1 MELIEQVREL
11 DGGTLDAILVPISGG
26 GMAAGVALAARHAS
40 PTTRV
45 FVVEPYGKNLT
56 PALVAN
62 ELTSTP
68 GTLDTIADG
77 MRSPNLGDL
86 PFPIVAELAESRALP
101 VTDEQ
106 IRAAMKLTMEQL
118 KLVCEPSGA
127 AGAARRGV
135 QSPSTVR
142 ACGARTDERQSGKC
156 SRMARAR
163 RGVACT
169 WDEASAGGRWMGGG
183 GRI

>member
-1 MELIEQVREL
+1 MGLELIEQVREL

-40 PTTRV
+40 PTTKV

-106 IRAAMKLTMEQL
+106 IRAAMKLTIEQL
-118 KLVCEPSGA
+118 KIVCEPSGA
-127 AGAARRGV
+127 TSLAAALQLETELGPNELRRVGV
-135 QSPSTVR
+135 IV
-142 ACGARTDERQSGKC
+142 CGGNVDVGEAASLTSGL
-156 SRMARAR
+156 
-163 RGVACT
+163 
-169 WDEASAGGRWMGGG
+169 
-183 GRI
+183 